1 MAPRRATLTIRSL
14 AVTDSAAS
22 LPPPGGSAAE
32 RLAMVH
38 ELSQLAWRLTGR
50 PLGPGPRA
58 AGVAQLR
65 ALRAPSG
72 DR

>member
-1 MAPRRATLTIRSL
+1 MAPRRVPLKIRSL
-14 AVTDSAAS
+14 ATTESAAS
-22 LPPPGGSAAE
+22 LPPTGGSAAE
-32 RLAMVH
+32 RLAMVR

-50 PLGPGPRA
+50 PPGPGPRA
-58 AGVAQLR
+58 AGIAQLR